1 MLRAEEVLDA
11 GAFDRH
17 LLVRDLRVE
26 GGREIE
32 RSTDTDLCRWM
43 EAHGATRRHRSR
55 LTTGNLDMNKRFFLA
70 LGSLAILS
78 AACTT
83 PDPQMRVD
91 PAIKRR
97 SIDADVD
104 SALAKLHLQ
113 VPGSRELTAKANGVL
128 VFPSVFSAGL
138 FISGSYGQGALRTGG
153 RTEAYYSTTA
163 ASVGLL
169 AGADTKTVV
178 LLFMNQGS
186 LDKFRASRGWTVGA
200 DASVTLIEVAADA
213 SVDTRT
219 AQHPVVGYVLNNAG
233 LMGSLSVD
241 GTKISKLEL

>member
-1 MLRAEEVLDA
+1 
-11 GAFDRH
+11 
-17 LLVRDLRVE
+17 
-26 GGREIE
+26 
-32 RSTDTDLCRWM
+32 
-43 EAHGATRRHRSR
+43 
-55 LTTGNLDMNKRFFLA
+55 MNKRFFLA

-83 PDPQMRVD
+83 TGTAEPRARVD
-91 PAIKRR
+91 PAIKLR

-104 SALAKLHLQ
+104 SALARLHVQ

-178 LLFMNQGS
+178 VLFLNQAS

-200 DASVTLIEVAADA
+200 DASVTLIDVGADA
-213 SVDTRT
+213 GFDTLT
-219 AQHPVVGYVLNNAG
+219 ARHPVVAYVVNAAG
-233 LMGSLSVD
+233 LMGGLSVD
-241 GTKISKLEL
+241 GTRISRIEPTPR